1 MSQQNTIENTLSKKV
16 GAKMKSV
23 DEKYNYNKVNK
34 SPFSFG
40 YTFGVKAYRSY
51 STVNAAQKK
60 KIKADIDFNKKIAT
74 GDSSRG
80 SVQYAKGFMCA
91 IRDCAKERKGKR
103 N

>member
-1 MSQQNTIENTLSKKV
+1 
-16 GAKMKSV
+16 MKSV

-40 YTFGVKAYRSY
+40 YIFGVKAYRSY
-51 STVNAAQKK
+51 PTVNATQKK
-60 KIKADIDFNKKIAT
+60 KIKADIDYNRKIAT

-91 IRDCAKERKGKR
+91 IRDCANERKSK
-103 N
+103 